1 MYGSNIFLYS
11 TCLTNLF
18 KYNQFFVVNLHKLKT
33 MKHFLLVKIVNAVQV
48 MTEGAYVVYKFPP
61 QPSPSRPR
69 EFGSFWDVRFGHIK
83 TLPIPPNSDLLVE
96 NVNNFWDFGFG
107 HIKYHLFSQNRT
119 FSFCGDFTVSKIKWI
134 MFLIF
139 SSIWMK
145 ETKGFV
151 TLVGLKLLTSLSMP
165 HSWILGFLGQK
176 IENLK

>member
-1 MYGSNIFLYS
+1 MLF
-11 TCLTNLF
+11 TNFHPNPPPLAPGNLDLF
-18 KYNQFFVVNLHKLKT
+18 GTSDFVTSKRC
-33 MKHFLLVKIVNAVQV
+33 
-48 MTEGAYVVYKFPP
+48 
-61 QPSPSRPR
+61 PS
-69 EFGSFWDVRFGHIK
+69 
-83 TLPIPPNSDLLVE
+83 PPNSDLLME

-139 SSIWMK
+139 SSTWLK

-151 TLVGLKLLTSLSMP
+151 TLVGFKLLTTLSMT

-176 IENLK
+176 IENLKMTNQWYHQFVIFGKFVTSLVQKLKILGKTDL